1 MRILDRYVTR
11 EFLRLF
17 LLFAVASPLMFV
29 IFDITDNLDRHLAR
43 GIPPARVALSYVYQL
58 PLFVLYA
65 FPVAALIATIFT
77 INNMARYSEL
87 TAAKAGGISFYRL
100 IAPLPLLGVLLAGG
114 ALVLSE
120 VVPVANRMRSEI
132 LGQRGRART
141 ARTDFVYR
149 TTDGLVFA
157 IRRLEVE
164 SGEIRGISMEREGD
178 EVRVPTVH
186 ATAEMGTF
194 EPGRGW
200 VLHDGYVRWLLGPDV
215 ERTFKF
221 RSMRPRGL
229 QETPEQLL
237 AQPKDTEEMR
247 YRELAQFID
256 IIERSGGRPLELRV
270 ELAQKIAIPVATLI
284 IVLFAAPLATTAQRG
299 GPAYGIGIAL
309 GVTLVYLM
317 LFRIAGAAG
326 ATGNLPPVLAAW
338 LPNIVFAVGAGIL
351 LYRART

>member
-17 LLFAVASPLMFV
+17 LLFALASPLMFV

-58 PLFVLYA
+58 PLFILYA

-114 ALVLSE
+114 ALALSE
-120 VVPVANRMRSEI
+120 VVPVANRLRAEI

-149 TTDGLVFA
+149 TTDGLVFS
-157 IRRLEVE
+157 IRRLDVE
-164 SGEIRGISMEREGD
+164 SGQILDISMEREGD
-178 EVRVPTVH
+178 ESRVPTVH
-186 ATAEMGTF
+186 AMAETADY

-200 VLHDGYVRWLLGPDV
+200 VLHDGYVRWFLGPDV

-221 RSMRPRGL
+221 RNMRPRGF

-237 AQPKDTEEMR
+237 AQPKDPEEMR
-247 YRELAQFID
+247 YRELAHFID

-270 ELAQKIAIPVATLI
+270 ELAQKIAVPMATLI
-284 IVLFAAPLATTAQRG
+284 IVLFAAPLAMSSQRG

-326 ATGNLPPVLAAW
+326 ATGNLPPVVAAW
-338 LPNIVFAVGAGIL
+338 LPNLVFAVGAVVL
-351 LYRART
+351 LVKART

>member
-17 LLFAVASPLMFV
+17 LLFALASPLMFV
-29 IFDITDNLDRHLAR
+29 IFDITDNLDRHLRR
-43 GIPPARVALSYVYQL
+43 GIPPAQVALSYVYQL
-58 PLFVLYA
+58 PLFILYA

-120 VVPVANRMRSEI
+120 VVPVANRLRSEI
-132 LGQRGRART
+132 LGHRGRMRT

-157 IRRLEVE
+157 IRRLDVE
-164 SGEIRGISMEREGD
+164 SREIRGISMEREGD
-178 EVRVPTVH
+178 ETRVPTVH
-186 ATAEMGTF
+186 ATAELAIY

-200 VLHDGYVRWLLGPDV
+200 VLHDGYVRWLFGSDV

-221 RSMRPRGL
+221 QSMRPRGF

-237 AQPKDTEEMR
+237 AQPKDPEEMR
-247 YRELAQFID
+247 YRELAHFID
-256 IIERSGGRPLELRV
+256 IIERSGGRPLALRV
-270 ELAQKIAIPVATLI
+270 DLAQKIAIPMATLI
-284 IVLFAAPLATTAQRG
+284 IVLFAAPLATSAQRG

-338 LPNIVFAVGAGIL
+338 LPNLVFAIGAGIL

>member
-1 MRILDRYVTR
+1 MRILDRYVVR

-17 LLFAVASPLMFV
+17 LLFALASPLMFV

-43 GIPPARVALSYVYQL
+43 GVPPDRLALSYVYQL
-58 PLFVLYA
+58 PLFILYA

-114 ALVLSE
+114 ALALSE
-120 VVPVANRMRSEI
+120 VVPVANRLRAEI

-149 TTDGLVFA
+149 TTDGLVFS
-157 IRRLEVE
+157 IRRLDVE
-164 SGEIRGISMEREGD
+164 SGQILDISMEREGD
-178 EVRVPTVH
+178 ESRVPTVH
-186 ATAEMGTF
+186 AMAETADY

-200 VLHDGYVRWLLGPDV
+200 VLHDGYVRWFLGPDV

-221 RSMRPRGL
+221 RNMRPRGF

-237 AQPKDTEEMR
+237 AQPKDPEEMR
-247 YRELAQFID
+247 YRELAHFID

-270 ELAQKIAIPVATLI
+270 ELAQKIAVPMATLI
-284 IVLFAAPLATTAQRG
+284 IVLFAAPLAMSSQRG

-326 ATGNLPPVLAAW
+326 ATGNLPPVVAAW
-338 LPNIVFAVGAGIL
+338 LPNLVFAVGAVVL
-351 LYRART
+351 LVKART

>member
-17 LLFAVASPLMFV
+17 LLFALASPLMFV

-58 PLFVLYA
+58 PLFILYA

-77 INNMARYSEL
+77 INNMARHSEL

-114 ALVLSE
+114 ALALSE
-120 VVPVANRMRSEI
+120 VVPVANRLRAEI
-132 LGQRGRART
+132 LGQRSHGRT

-149 TTDGLVFA
+149 TADGLVFS
-157 IRRLEVE
+157 IRRLDVE
-164 SGEIRGISMEREGD
+164 SGELKGVSMEREGD
-178 EVRVPTVH
+178 EPRVPTVQ
-186 ATAEMGTF
+186 ATAEAGVYA
-194 EPGRGW
+194 PGDGW
-200 VLHDGYVRWLLGPDV
+200 VLHDGYVRWFIDRGV

-221 RSMRPRGL
+221 RSMRPKGL
-229 QETPEQLL
+229 VETPEQLL
-237 AQPKDTEEMR
+237 AQPKDPEEMR
-247 YRELAQFID
+247 YSELARFID

-270 ELAQKIAIPVATLI
+270 ELAQKIAVPIATLI
-284 IVLFAAPLATTAQRG
+284 IVLFAAPLAMSTQRG

-326 ATGNLPPVLAAW
+326 ATGNLPPVAAAW
-338 LPNIVFAVGAGIL
+338 LPNAVFFVGACVL
-351 LYRART
+351 MVRART